1 MENMFKRSLL
11 SAVVVGIMAG
21 TAVTVAPF
29 CAGEWFF

>member
-21 TAVTVAPF
+21 TAVTVAPS
-29 CAGEWFF
+29 AQASGFF